1 MSGAGAGDGRGQ
13 AGGDGGSGLL
23 RGHGSGLAG
32 DSSGLSSD
40 GFRLASHD
48 TEGVCLSQ
56 VLSGR
61 VVNSLLGWLAYVVLL
76 VVWYDVLG
84 SAYLDRGTAL
94 GAGQGDGR
102 EGSEDNRETHFDG
115 LEIIR

>member
-13 AGGDGGSGLL
+13 AGGDGGGGLL

-32 DSSGLSSD
+32 DSRGLSSD

-48 TEGVCLSQ
+48 AERVGLGQ

-76 VVWYDVLG
+76 VGWYDVLVLLT
-84 SAYLDRGTAL
+84 STEAL
-94 GAGQGDGR
+94 LWALARAMAERVVKTIEKRILMD
-102 EGSEDNRETHFDG
+102 
-115 LEIIR
+115 

>member
-61 VVNSLLGWLAYVVLL
+61 VVNSL
-76 VVWYDVLG
+76 
-84 SAYLDRGTAL
+84 DRGTAL